1 MLYYKLIIY
10 VTFENNMFIL
20 ELSVIIGKELRRRR
34 LLQNK
39 SMKALA
45 YESDMEYMQ
54 LSRIELGKINTTVFQ
69 LLKLCTA
76 LGIEISDLF
85 NKIESDLRYK
95 KIKQELK

>member
-10 VTFENNMFIL
+10 VTFGNNIFSL

-54 LSRIELGKINTTVFQ
+54 LSRIELGKINTTVN
-69 LLKLCTA
+69 LA
-76 LGIEISDLF
+76 
-85 NKIESDLRYK
+85 
-95 KIKQELK
+95 